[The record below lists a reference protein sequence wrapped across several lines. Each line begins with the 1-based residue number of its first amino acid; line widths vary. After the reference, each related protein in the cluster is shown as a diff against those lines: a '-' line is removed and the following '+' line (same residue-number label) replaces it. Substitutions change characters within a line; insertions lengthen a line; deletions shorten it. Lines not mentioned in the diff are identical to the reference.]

1 MRTNC
6 CHKFLASNLKFLN
19 FLQFFLGFST
29 VIYSAYLLNQ
39 WQNQAP
45 VVPAPPPSAPPPNY
59 LPSFYYIGGSHEV
72 AHQNIESVNLA
83 VALVSGV
90 EIDSVSHLHFIQL
103 PSPWF
108 IYFLMVVGVSLCCM
122 SCIGHIAAE
131 GFNGCCLCFY
141 FFLGIVLILL
151 EAAAVAFIAF
161 DQHWDKDLPYDPT
174 GELEKLIAF
183 VEENVDICKWLGL
196 TLLTVQAL
204 SLLLSLVL
212 RAIISTP
219 REESD
224 VEDADAATRDR
235 IREPLL
241 YSQSNQSSVT
251 MKGEGR
257 ETLSDIWTARIR
269 QKYGLNHDS
278 SKNQSLNASSS
289 TNS

>member
-1 MRTNC
+1 M
-6 CHKFLASNLKFLN
+6 
-19 FLQFFLGFST
+19 
-29 VIYSAYLLNQ
+29 
-39 WQNQAP
+39 
-45 VVPAPPPSAPPPNY
+45 
-59 LPSFYYIGGSHEV
+59 
-72 AHQNIESVNLA
+72 
-83 VALVSGV
+83 
-90 EIDSVSHLHFIQL
+90 
-103 PSPWF
+103 
-108 IYFLMVVGVSLCCM
+108 
-122 SCIGHIAAE
+122 
-131 GFNGCCLCFY
+131 
-141 FFLGIVLILL
+141 LILL